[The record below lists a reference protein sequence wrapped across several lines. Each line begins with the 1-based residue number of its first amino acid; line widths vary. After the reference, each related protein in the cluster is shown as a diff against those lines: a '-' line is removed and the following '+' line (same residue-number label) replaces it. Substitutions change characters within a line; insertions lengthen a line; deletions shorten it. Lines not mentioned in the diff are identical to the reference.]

1 MTSSPT
7 AIGIETLAISPFCS
21 AGPVEGSKYP
31 KIIPMAIASKIHTA
45 RNLSRNPS
53 CLKADREVLAWS
65 IGGSSSGGVVASWV
79 EKLEEGSLRPASI
92 FFSELLIIDIVSIAS
107 CFGHNLGTRFIHGC
121 CRLNDRLLGCDWP
134 PGMQQ

>member
-7 AIGIETLAISPFCS
+7 AIGIETPAIPPFCS

-65 IGGSSSGGVVASWV
+65 IGGSSGGVIASWV
-79 EKLEEGSLRPASI
+79 EEGSLRPASI
-92 FFSELLIIDIVSIAS
+92 FFSEVLIDIALIAS
-107 CFGHNLGTRFIHGC
+107 CSGDNFGTRFIHGYF
-121 CRLNDRLLGCDWP
+121 RLSDRLQGCDWLP
-134 PGMQQ
+134 RMQQ